1 MRYLS
6 KIIFINSAHIRYTEI
21 QLDGNVHFTG
31 TQGVGKST
39 ILRALLFF
47 YNADKLHL
55 GIKVEQ
61 DPFDKFYFEYANSF
75 IIYEVRTENGAYT
88 ILTARHQGRA
98 VFRFI
103 DAPYQKEWFIDENGR
118 ALSDWVKIKQKITS
132 NSSIDV
138 SDRIDSYERYR
149 DIIFGNVRDKAH
161 KYAKYALV
169 ESSKYQNIPRS
180 IQNVFLN
187 SKLDA
192 EFVKKTIIESMTD
205 SDNEEA
211 IKLSVYRG
219 LMADFEQE
227 YNDIYIWN
235 KKESNGENI
244 VQRQAEQVISTYR
257 EAIAYEYQIRKAIHE
272 LNFAVQYAQEQ
283 LPIVQDE
290 VKHIEEQMKI
300 ENQHKKDIDGER
312 DRELEKLREAI
323 GKQKYLIDQIREK
336 RKRYAEM
343 GIEAMLRLHNSEPQI
358 RNEREKQQGILN
370 TLTKQYADI
379 EDKYNNLIEQL
390 NISLERFKNN
400 QETQLNKLREEI
412 RNQRE
417 QHIAENKRQLDEA
430 EKRCDDDCQQIEQ
443 KIDALQGDLRKA
455 ELKKQEL
462 RTWQPYAEEKAA
474 LQKDIN
480 LLDTDEREAK
490 AIIEA
495 KDNAIK
501 LLRSE
506 ANAEVEKANRNYE
519 IEDKQLRTNL
529 QTLQEELEK
538 INSLLARYNGSLYE
552 WLANTNLP
560 WEETIGR
567 VIDEERVLYAHGLSP
582 VLSGKDNDSFYGV
595 RLDLSQVEPTHRSP
609 DDYRKRGKELEEQ
622 IAGIKKQL
630 DDILLAKDQKI
641 QKINTRLSEKIRPL
655 QQEITNYG
663 VRLDSIPQQRRDKQT
678 AIDSLVRKEQEER
691 NNKVAE
697 QQDVINGIMVNI
709 SNTKTER
716 NNRRA
721 TFEKEKKQINA
732 VLESKG
738 KELEKKLHE
747 FKAAQ
752 EEEKVEEQVKYSQ
765 QKHQYE
771 AEREKEL
778 KGKGADTEIIQKQK
792 DIIRGLD
799 QQLQT
804 IEYQRQLVY
813 DYIRDKADLFD
824 KEESIKQEKKLL
836 EEKVSSVQS
845 HYEEKTRRITAKLT
859 ELSASKEQKNAK
871 IKEWTEGLDQYKL
884 MIDKEHLLSDAYLQD
899 AIAKETTK
907 SCKTI
912 IAELHGAINDKK
924 RKQEELK
931 RNVNNF
937 NNHFKP
943 NNIFKFNTTPVYD
956 EDYIAIALSLQEFID
971 NNKIEEYRKRTN
983 ELYQNILQGVSR
995 EVGIL
1000 MNHQSEIET
1009 IIKDINRDFEKKA
1022 FAGVIKSIELRSEP
1036 SADTL
1041 MRLLQKI
1048 QEFSLQNAQN
1058 LGSANI
1064 FSDNNKE
1071 DVNRKAVE
1079 YLIRFMKQ
1087 LLKEPNRQLLTLSDT
1102 FNLQFRVRENDHS
1115 TGWVERINNVGS
1127 DGTDILVKAMINIM
1141 LINVFKNKAARN
1153 KNQKFIIHCMMDE
1166 IGKLHPSNVKGIL
1179 DFANTRNIYLIN
1191 SSPMSYNPYDYRYT
1205 YMLSKDQRSM
1215 TQVTR
1220 LLKNDLSE

>member
-1 MRYLS
+1 MELENL
-6 KIIFINSAHIRYTEI
+6 KE
-21 QLDGNVHFTG
+21 
-31 TQGVGKST
+31 
-39 ILRALLFF
+39 LLV
-47 YNADKLHL
+47 NKKLADVK
-55 GIKVEQ
+55 K
-61 DPFDKFYFEYANSF
+61 
-75 IIYEVRTENGAYT
+75 IYEEMNEYDIASLIEELPEELIIQAFRLLPKTK
-88 ILTARHQGRA
+88 A
-98 VFRFI
+98 VDVFVNM
-103 DAPYQKEWFIDENGR
+103 DDE
-118 ALSDWVKIKQKITS
+118 
-132 NSSIDV
+132 
-138 SDRIDSYERYR
+138 
-149 DIIFGNVRDKAH
+149 
-161 KYAKYALV
+161 
-169 ESSKYQNIPRS
+169 
-180 IQNVFLN
+180 
-187 SKLDA
+187 
-192 EFVKKTIIESMTD
+192 
-205 SDNEEA
+205 
-211 IKLSVYRG
+211 
-219 LMADFEQE
+219 
-227 YNDIYIWN
+227 
-235 KKESNGENI
+235 
-244 VQRQAEQVISTYR
+244 VQRDL
-257 EAIAYEYQIRKAIHE
+257 IA
-272 LNFAVQYAQEQ
+272 
-283 LPIVQDE
+283 D
-290 VKHIEEQMKI
+290 
-300 ENQHKKDIDGER
+300 
-312 DRELEKLREAI
+312 
-323 GKQKYLIDQIREK
+323 
-336 RKRYAEM
+336 
-343 GIEAMLRLHNSEPQI
+343 
-358 RNEREKQQGILN
+358 
-370 TLTKQYADI
+370 LTK
-379 EDKYNNLIEQL
+379 K
-390 NISLERFKNN
+390 
-400 QETQLNKLREEI
+400 
-412 RNQRE
+412 
-417 QHIAENKRQLDEA
+417 
-430 EKRCDDDCQQIEQ
+430 
-443 KIDALQGDLRKA
+443 
-455 ELKKQEL
+455 
-462 RTWQPYAEEKAA
+462 
-474 LQKDIN
+474 
-480 LLDTDEREAK
+480 EAK

-529 QTLQEELEK
+529 QTLQEELEN

-752 EEEKVEEQVKYSQ
+752 EEEKVKEQVKYSQ

-899 AIAKETTK
+899 AKAKETTK

-1036 SADTL
+1036 SVDTL

-1079 YLIRFMKQ
+1079 YLILFMKQ

>member
-1 MRYLS
+1 
-6 KIIFINSAHIRYTEI
+6 
-21 QLDGNVHFTG
+21 
-31 TQGVGKST
+31 
-39 ILRALLFF
+39 
-47 YNADKLHL
+47 
-55 GIKVEQ
+55 
-61 DPFDKFYFEYANSF
+61 
-75 IIYEVRTENGAYT
+75 
-88 ILTARHQGRA
+88 
-98 VFRFI
+98 
-103 DAPYQKEWFIDENGR
+103 
-118 ALSDWVKIKQKITS
+118 
-132 NSSIDV
+132 
-138 SDRIDSYERYR
+138 
-149 DIIFGNVRDKAH
+149 
-161 KYAKYALV
+161 
-169 ESSKYQNIPRS
+169 
-180 IQNVFLN
+180 
-187 SKLDA
+187 
-192 EFVKKTIIESMTD
+192 
-205 SDNEEA
+205 
-211 IKLSVYRG
+211 
-219 LMADFEQE
+219 
-227 YNDIYIWN
+227 
-235 KKESNGENI
+235 
-244 VQRQAEQVISTYR
+244 
-257 EAIAYEYQIRKAIHE
+257 
-272 LNFAVQYAQEQ
+272 
-283 LPIVQDE
+283 
-290 VKHIEEQMKI
+290 MKI
-300 ENQHKKDIDGER
+300 ENQHKKVIEGER
-312 DRELEKLREAI
+312 DRELAKLREAI
-323 GKQKYLIDQIREK
+323 GRQKYLIDQIREK

-343 GIEAMLRLHNSEPQI
+343 DIETMLRLHHSEPQI
-358 RNEREKQQGILN
+358 RNEREKQQRILN
-370 TLTKQYADI
+370 ALTKQYADI

-400 QETQLNKLREEI
+400 QETQLNKLREEV

-417 QHIAENKRQLDEA
+417 QDIAENKRQLEEA
-430 EKRCDDDCQQIEQ
+430 EKRCDEDCQQIEQ
-443 KIDALQGDLRKA
+443 KLDALQGDLRKA
-455 ELKKQEL
+455 ELKMQEL
-462 RTWQPYAEEKAA
+462 RNWQPYAEEKAA
-474 LQKDIN
+474 LQKDLN
-480 LLDTDEREAK
+480 QLATDEKEAK

-495 KDNAIK
+495 KGNAIK

-506 ANAEVEKANRNYE
+506 ANVEVEKANSDYE
-519 IEDKQLRTNL
+519 REDKQLRTNL
-529 QTLQEELEK
+529 QKLQEELDN
-538 INSLLARYNGSLYE
+538 IHSLLARYKGSLYE
-552 WLANTNLP
+552 WLANTDLP
-560 WEETIGR
+560 WEETIGK
-567 VIDEERVLYAHGLSP
+567 VIDEERVLYAQGLSP

-595 RLDLSQVEPTHRSP
+595 QLDLSQVEPTHRSP

-630 DDILLAKDQKI
+630 DDLLLAKDQKI
-641 QKINTRLSEKIRPL
+641 QKINARLSEKIRPL
-655 QQEITNYG
+655 QQEVTNYG

-697 QQDVINGIMVNI
+697 QQVVINGIILNI

-716 NNRRA
+716 NNRRSA
-721 TFEKEKKQINA
+721 FEKEKKQIN
-732 VLESKG
+732 VILESKG
-738 KELEKKLHE
+738 KELEKKVRE

-752 EEEKVEEQVKYSQ
+752 AEEKVKELVKYNQ

-771 AEREKEL
+771 TEREKEL

-792 DIIRGLD
+792 DVISGLD

-804 IEYQRQLVY
+804 IESQKQLVY

-824 KEESIKQEKKLL
+824 KEDSIKQEKKLL

-845 HYEEKTRRITAKLT
+845 HYEEKTRRIIARLT
-859 ELSASKEQKNAK
+859 EWSINKEEKNAK
-871 IKEWTEGLDQYKL
+871 IKEWTEGIDQYKL
-884 MIDKEHLLSDAYLQD
+884 MIDKEHLLSDVYLQD
-899 AIAKETTK
+899 AKVKETTK

-956 EDYIAIALSLQEFID
+956 EDYIAIALSLQEFMD
-971 NNKIEEYRKRTN
+971 NNKIEEYRKRTS

-995 EVGIL
+995 EVGNL
-1000 MNHQSEIET
+1000 MTHQSEIET
-1009 IIKDINRDFEKKA
+1009 IIRDINRDFEKKA

-1036 SADTL
+1036 SDDSL
-1041 MRLLQKI
+1041 MRLLQRI
-1048 QEFSLQNAQN
+1048 QEFAYKNAQN
-1058 LGSANI
+1058 MGSANL

-1079 YLIRFMKQ
+1079 YLIQFMKQ
-1087 LLKEPNRQLLTLSDT
+1087 LLKEPNRQQLTLSDT

-1153 KNQKFIIHCMMDE
+1153 KNQEFIIHCMMDE

-1205 YMLSKDQRSM
+1205 YMLSKDSKSV

>member
-1 MRYLS
+1 M
-6 KIIFINSAHIRYTEI
+6 
-21 QLDGNVHFTG
+21 
-31 TQGVGKST
+31 
-39 ILRALLFF
+39 
-47 YNADKLHL
+47 
-55 GIKVEQ
+55 
-61 DPFDKFYFEYANSF
+61 
-75 IIYEVRTENGAYT
+75 
-88 ILTARHQGRA
+88 
-98 VFRFI
+98 
-103 DAPYQKEWFIDENGR
+103 
-118 ALSDWVKIKQKITS
+118 
-132 NSSIDV
+132 
-138 SDRIDSYERYR
+138 
-149 DIIFGNVRDKAH
+149 
-161 KYAKYALV
+161 
-169 ESSKYQNIPRS
+169 
-180 IQNVFLN
+180 
-187 SKLDA
+187 
-192 EFVKKTIIESMTD
+192 KKTIIESMTD
-205 SDNEEA
+205 GDNEEA

-219 LMADFEQE
+219 LVADFEQE
-227 YNDIYIWN
+227 YNDIYIWY

-244 VQRQAEQVISTYR
+244 VQRQAEQVISAYR
-257 EAIAYEYQIRKAIHE
+257 EAIAYEYQIRNAIHE
-272 LNFAVQYAQEQ
+272 LNFAVQYAQDQ

-300 ENQHKKDIDGER
+300 ENQHKKDIEGER
-312 DRELEKLREAI
+312 DRELAKLREAI
-323 GKQKYLIDQIREK
+323 GRQKYLIDQIREK
-336 RKRYAEM
+336 RKRYVEM
-343 GIEAMLRLHNSEPQI
+343 DIETMLRLHHSEPQI

-370 TLTKQYADI
+370 ALTKQYADI

-400 QETQLNKLREEI
+400 QETQLNKLREEV

-417 QHIAENKRQLDEA
+417 QDIAENKRQLEEA
-430 EKRCDDDCQQIEQ
+430 EKRCDEDCQQIEQ

-455 ELKKQEL
+455 ELKMQEL
-462 RTWQPYAEEKAA
+462 RNWQPYAEEKAA
-474 LQKDIN
+474 LQKDLN
-480 LLDTDEREAK
+480 QLDTDEKEAK

-495 KDNAIK
+495 KGNAIK

-506 ANAEVEKANRNYE
+506 ANVEVEKANSDYE
-519 IEDKQLRTNL
+519 REDKQLRTNL
-529 QTLQEELEK
+529 QKLQEELDN
-538 INSLLARYNGSLYE
+538 IHSLLARYKGSLYE
-552 WLANTNLP
+552 WLANTDLP
-560 WEETIGR
+560 WEETIGK
-567 VIDEERVLYAHGLSP
+567 VIDEERVLYAQGLSP

-595 RLDLSQVEPTHRSP
+595 QLDLSQVEPTHRSP

-622 IAGIKKQL
+622 IEGIKKQL
-630 DDILLAKDQKI
+630 DDLLLAKDQKI
-641 QKINTRLSEKIRPL
+641 AKINARLSEKIRPL
-655 QQEITNYG
+655 QQEVTNYG

-697 QQDVINGIMVNI
+697 QQDVINGIILNI

-716 NNRRA
+716 KNRRSA
-721 TFEKEKKQINA
+721 FEKEKKQINA
-732 VLESKG
+732 ILESKG
-738 KELEKKLHE
+738 KELEKKVRE
-747 FKAAQ
+747 FKAALA
-752 EEEKVEEQVKYSQ
+752 EEKEKELVKYNQ

-771 AEREKEL
+771 TEREKEL

-792 DIIRGLD
+792 DIISGLD

-804 IEYQRQLVY
+804 IESQKQVVY

-824 KEESIKQEKKLL
+824 KEDSIKQEKKLL

-845 HYEEKTRRITAKLT
+845 HYEEKARRIIARLT
-859 ELSASKEQKNAK
+859 EWSINKDEKNAK
-871 IKEWTEGLDQYKL
+871 IKEWTEGIDQYKL

-899 AIAKETTK
+899 AKVKETTK

-956 EDYIAIALSLQEFID
+956 EDYIAIALSLQEFMD
-971 NNKIEEYRKRTN
+971 NNKIEEYRKRTS

-995 EVGIL
+995 EVGNL
-1000 MNHQSEIET
+1000 MTHQSEIET
-1009 IIKDINRDFEKKA
+1009 IIRDINRDFEKKA

-1036 SADTL
+1036 SDDSL
-1041 MRLLQKI
+1041 MRLLQRI
-1048 QEFSLQNAQN
+1048 QEFAYKNAQN
-1058 LGSANI
+1058 MGSANL

-1079 YLIRFMKQ
+1079 YLIQFMKQ
-1087 LLKEPNRQLLTLSDT
+1087 LLKEPNRQQLTLSDT

-1153 KNQKFIIHCMMDE
+1153 KNQEFIIHCMMDE

-1205 YMLSKDQRSM
+1205 YMLSKDSKSM

-1220 LLKNDLSE
+1220 LLKNRKN

>member
-1 MRYLS
+1 M
-6 KIIFINSAHIRYTEI
+6 
-21 QLDGNVHFTG
+21 
-31 TQGVGKST
+31 
-39 ILRALLFF
+39 
-47 YNADKLHL
+47 
-55 GIKVEQ
+55 
-61 DPFDKFYFEYANSF
+61 
-75 IIYEVRTENGAYT
+75 
-88 ILTARHQGRA
+88 
-98 VFRFI
+98 
-103 DAPYQKEWFIDENGR
+103 
-118 ALSDWVKIKQKITS
+118 
-132 NSSIDV
+132 
-138 SDRIDSYERYR
+138 
-149 DIIFGNVRDKAH
+149 
-161 KYAKYALV
+161 
-169 ESSKYQNIPRS
+169 
-180 IQNVFLN
+180 
-187 SKLDA
+187 
-192 EFVKKTIIESMTD
+192 
-205 SDNEEA
+205 
-211 IKLSVYRG
+211 
-219 LMADFEQE
+219 
-227 YNDIYIWN
+227 
-235 KKESNGENI
+235 
-244 VQRQAEQVISTYR
+244 
-257 EAIAYEYQIRKAIHE
+257 
-272 LNFAVQYAQEQ
+272 
-283 LPIVQDE
+283 
-290 VKHIEEQMKI
+290 
-300 ENQHKKDIDGER
+300 
-312 DRELEKLREAI
+312 
-323 GKQKYLIDQIREK
+323 
-336 RKRYAEM
+336 
-343 GIEAMLRLHNSEPQI
+343 
-358 RNEREKQQGILN
+358 
-370 TLTKQYADI
+370 
-379 EDKYNNLIEQL
+379 
-390 NISLERFKNN
+390 
-400 QETQLNKLREEI
+400 
-412 RNQRE
+412 
-417 QHIAENKRQLDEA
+417 
-430 EKRCDDDCQQIEQ
+430 
-443 KIDALQGDLRKA
+443 
-455 ELKKQEL
+455 
-462 RTWQPYAEEKAA
+462 
-474 LQKDIN
+474 
-480 LLDTDEREAK
+480 
-490 AIIEA
+490 
-495 KDNAIK
+495 
-501 LLRSE
+501 
-506 ANAEVEKANRNYE
+506 
-519 IEDKQLRTNL
+519 
-529 QTLQEELEK
+529 
-538 INSLLARYNGSLYE
+538 
-552 WLANTNLP
+552 
-560 WEETIGR
+560 
-567 VIDEERVLYAHGLSP
+567 
-582 VLSGKDNDSFYGV
+582 
-595 RLDLSQVEPTHRSP
+595 
-609 DDYRKRGKELEEQ
+609 
-622 IAGIKKQL
+622 
-630 DDILLAKDQKI
+630 LAKDQKI

-1141 LINVFKNKAARN
+1141 LINVFKNKAACN

-1220 LLKNDLSE
+1220 LLKNNLSE

>member
-1 MRYLS
+1 
-6 KIIFINSAHIRYTEI
+6 
-21 QLDGNVHFTG
+21 
-31 TQGVGKST
+31 
-39 ILRALLFF
+39 
-47 YNADKLHL
+47 
-55 GIKVEQ
+55 
-61 DPFDKFYFEYANSF
+61 
-75 IIYEVRTENGAYT
+75 
-88 ILTARHQGRA
+88 
-98 VFRFI
+98 
-103 DAPYQKEWFIDENGR
+103 
-118 ALSDWVKIKQKITS
+118 
-132 NSSIDV
+132 
-138 SDRIDSYERYR
+138 
-149 DIIFGNVRDKAH
+149 
-161 KYAKYALV
+161 
-169 ESSKYQNIPRS
+169 
-180 IQNVFLN
+180 
-187 SKLDA
+187 
-192 EFVKKTIIESMTD
+192 
-205 SDNEEA
+205 
-211 IKLSVYRG
+211 
-219 LMADFEQE
+219 
-227 YNDIYIWN
+227 
-235 KKESNGENI
+235 
-244 VQRQAEQVISTYR
+244 
-257 EAIAYEYQIRKAIHE
+257 
-272 LNFAVQYAQEQ
+272 
-283 LPIVQDE
+283 
-290 VKHIEEQMKI
+290 MKI
-300 ENQHKKDIDGER
+300 ENQHKKVIEGER
-312 DRELEKLREAI
+312 DRELAKLREAI
-323 GKQKYLIDQIREK
+323 GRQKYLIDQIREK

-343 GIEAMLRLHNSEPQI
+343 DIETMLRLHHSEPQI
-358 RNEREKQQGILN
+358 RNEREKQQRILN
-370 TLTKQYADI
+370 ALTKQYADI

-400 QETQLNKLREEI
+400 QETQLNKLREEV

-417 QHIAENKRQLDEA
+417 QDIAENKRQLEEA
-430 EKRCDDDCQQIEQ
+430 EKRCDEDCQQIEQ
-443 KIDALQGDLRKA
+443 KLDALQGDLRKA
-455 ELKKQEL
+455 ELKMQEL
-462 RTWQPYAEEKAA
+462 RNWQPYAEEKAA
-474 LQKDIN
+474 LQKDLN
-480 LLDTDEREAK
+480 QLATDEKEAK

-495 KDNAIK
+495 KGNAIK

-506 ANAEVEKANRNYE
+506 ANVEVEKANSDYE
-519 IEDKQLRTNL
+519 REDKQLRTNL
-529 QTLQEELEK
+529 QKLQEELDN
-538 INSLLARYNGSLYE
+538 IHSLLARYKGSLYE
-552 WLANTNLP
+552 WLANTDLP
-560 WEETIGR
+560 WEETIGK
-567 VIDEERVLYAHGLSP
+567 VIDEERVLYAQGLSP

-595 RLDLSQVEPTHRSP
+595 QLDLSQVEPTHRSP

-630 DDILLAKDQKI
+630 DDLLLAKDQKI
-641 QKINTRLSEKIRPL
+641 QKINARLSEKIRPL
-655 QQEITNYG
+655 QQEVTNYG

-697 QQDVINGIMVNI
+697 QQVVINGIILNI

-716 NNRRA
+716 NNRRSA
-721 TFEKEKKQINA
+721 FEKEKKQIN
-732 VLESKG
+732 VILESKG
-738 KELEKKLHE
+738 KELEKKVRE
-747 FKAAQ
+747 FKAALA
-752 EEEKVEEQVKYSQ
+752 EEKEKELVKYNQ

-771 AEREKEL
+771 TEREKEL

-792 DIIRGLD
+792 DVISGLD

-804 IEYQRQLVY
+804 IESQKQVVY

-824 KEESIKQEKKLL
+824 KEDSIKQEKKLL

-845 HYEEKTRRITAKLT
+845 HYEEKTRRIIARLT
-859 ELSASKEQKNAK
+859 EWSINKEEKNAK
-871 IKEWTEGLDQYKL
+871 IKEWTEGIDQYKL
-884 MIDKEHLLSDAYLQD
+884 MIDKEHLLSDVYLQD
-899 AIAKETTK
+899 AKVKETTK

-956 EDYIAIALSLQEFID
+956 EDYIAIALSLQEFMD
-971 NNKIEEYRKRTN
+971 NNKIEEYRKRTS

-995 EVGIL
+995 EVGNL
-1000 MNHQSEIET
+1000 MTHQSEIET
-1009 IIKDINRDFEKKA
+1009 IIRDINRDFEKKA

-1036 SADTL
+1036 SDDSL
-1041 MRLLQKI
+1041 MRLLQRI
-1048 QEFSLQNAQN
+1048 QEFAYKNAQN
-1058 LGSANI
+1058 MGSANL

-1079 YLIRFMKQ
+1079 YLIQFMKQ
-1087 LLKEPNRQLLTLSDT
+1087 LLKEPNRQQLTLSDT

-1153 KNQKFIIHCMMDE
+1153 KNQEFIIHCMMDE

-1205 YMLSKDQRSM
+1205 YMLSKDSKSV

>member
-1 MRYLS
+1 
-6 KIIFINSAHIRYTEI
+6 
-21 QLDGNVHFTG
+21 
-31 TQGVGKST
+31 
-39 ILRALLFF
+39 
-47 YNADKLHL
+47 
-55 GIKVEQ
+55 
-61 DPFDKFYFEYANSF
+61 
-75 IIYEVRTENGAYT
+75 
-88 ILTARHQGRA
+88 
-98 VFRFI
+98 
-103 DAPYQKEWFIDENGR
+103 
-118 ALSDWVKIKQKITS
+118 
-132 NSSIDV
+132 
-138 SDRIDSYERYR
+138 
-149 DIIFGNVRDKAH
+149 
-161 KYAKYALV
+161 
-169 ESSKYQNIPRS
+169 
-180 IQNVFLN
+180 
-187 SKLDA
+187 
-192 EFVKKTIIESMTD
+192 
-205 SDNEEA
+205 
-211 IKLSVYRG
+211 
-219 LMADFEQE
+219 
-227 YNDIYIWN
+227 
-235 KKESNGENI
+235 
-244 VQRQAEQVISTYR
+244 
-257 EAIAYEYQIRKAIHE
+257 
-272 LNFAVQYAQEQ
+272 
-283 LPIVQDE
+283 
-290 VKHIEEQMKI
+290 MKI
-300 ENQHKKDIDGER
+300 ENQHKKVIEGER
-312 DRELEKLREAI
+312 DRELAKLREAI
-323 GKQKYLIDQIREK
+323 GRQKYLIDQIREK

-343 GIEAMLRLHNSEPQI
+343 DIETMLRLHHSEPQI
-358 RNEREKQQGILN
+358 RNEREKQQRILN
-370 TLTKQYADI
+370 ALTKQYADI

-400 QETQLNKLREEI
+400 QETQLNKLREEV

-417 QHIAENKRQLDEA
+417 QDIAENKRQLEEA
-430 EKRCDDDCQQIEQ
+430 EKRCDEDCQQIEQ
-443 KIDALQGDLRKA
+443 KLDALQGDLRKA
-455 ELKKQEL
+455 ELKMQEL
-462 RTWQPYAEEKAA
+462 RNWQPYAEEKAA
-474 LQKDIN
+474 LQKDLN
-480 LLDTDEREAK
+480 QLATDEKEAK

-495 KDNAIK
+495 KGNAIK

-506 ANAEVEKANRNYE
+506 ANVEVEKANSDYE
-519 IEDKQLRTNL
+519 REDKQLRTNL
-529 QTLQEELEK
+529 QKLQEELDN
-538 INSLLARYNGSLYE
+538 IHSLLARYKGSLYE
-552 WLANTNLP
+552 WLANTDLP
-560 WEETIGR
+560 WEETIGK
-567 VIDEERVLYAHGLSP
+567 VIDEERVLYAQGLSP

-595 RLDLSQVEPTHRSP
+595 QLDLSQVEPTHRSP

-630 DDILLAKDQKI
+630 DDLLLAKDQKI
-641 QKINTRLSEKIRPL
+641 QKINARLSEKIRPL
-655 QQEITNYG
+655 QQEVTNYG

-697 QQDVINGIMVNI
+697 QQVVINGIILNI

-716 NNRRA
+716 NNRRSA
-721 TFEKEKKQINA
+721 FEKEKKQIN
-732 VLESKG
+732 VILESKG
-738 KELEKKLHE
+738 KELEKKVRE

-752 EEEKVEEQVKYSQ
+752 AEEKVKELVKYNQ

-771 AEREKEL
+771 TEREKEL

-792 DIIRGLD
+792 DVISGLD

-804 IEYQRQLVY
+804 IESQKQVVY

-824 KEESIKQEKKLL
+824 KEDSIKQEKKLL

-845 HYEEKTRRITAKLT
+845 HYEEKTRRIIARLT
-859 ELSASKEQKNAK
+859 EWSINKEEKNAK
-871 IKEWTEGLDQYKL
+871 IKEWTEGIDQYKL
-884 MIDKEHLLSDAYLQD
+884 MIDKEHLLSDVYLQD
-899 AIAKETTK
+899 AKVKETTK

-956 EDYIAIALSLQEFID
+956 EDYIAIALSLQEFMD
-971 NNKIEEYRKRTN
+971 NNKIEEYRKRTS

-995 EVGIL
+995 EVGNL
-1000 MNHQSEIET
+1000 MTHQSEIET
-1009 IIKDINRDFEKKA
+1009 IIRDINRDFEKKA

-1036 SADTL
+1036 SDDSL
-1041 MRLLQKI
+1041 MRLLQRI
-1048 QEFSLQNAQN
+1048 QEFAYKNAQN
-1058 LGSANI
+1058 MGSANL

-1079 YLIRFMKQ
+1079 YLIQFMKQ
-1087 LLKEPNRQLLTLSDT
+1087 LLKEPNRQQLTLSDT

-1153 KNQKFIIHCMMDE
+1153 KNQEFIIHCMMDE

-1205 YMLSKDQRSM
+1205 YMLSKDSKSV